1 MNKNLVPFSALGLE
15 NLVPS
20 LRHSISIRVKKEKS
34 WTNAGVFVVDNNRK
48 IVSLNRKLI
57 SMWSL
62 PQQIV
67 SSQNDWQV
75 VKFISKRCE
84 NSANFLI
91 DIRKI
96 YKQPDLDIKDSI
108 KLKDG
113 RIFERITK
121 PQWSE
126 GKIVGRIWMFR
137 EISLF
142 ESQFVDSTNH

>member
-1 MNKNLVPFSALGLE
+1 MNKNLVLFSALGLE
-15 NLVPS
+15 NLLPS
-20 LRHSISIRVKKEKS
+20 LRHSISISRVKKEKS
-34 WTNAGVFVVDNNRK
+34 WTNAGIFVVDNKRK

-67 SSQNDWQV
+67 TSQNDWQV

-91 DIRKI
+91 DVRKI
-96 YKQPDLDIKDSI
+96 YEQIDLEVHDSI

-113 RIFERITK
+113 RIFEYITT
-121 PQWSE
+121 PQWLE
-126 GKIVGRIWMFR
+126 GKIVGRIWRFC
-137 EISLF
+137 EIP
-142 ESQFVDSTNH
+142 

>member
-1 MNKNLVPFSALGLE
+1 MNKNLVLFSALRLQ

-20 LRHSISIRVKKEKS
+20 HINSISISRVKKEKS
-34 WTNAGVFVVDNNRK
+34 WTNAGVFVVDNKRK

-75 VKFISKRCE
+75 VKFISLKCE

-91 DIRKI
+91 DVRKI
-96 YKQPDLDIKDSI
+96 YEQINLEVHDSI

-113 RIFERITK
+113 LIFEYITS
-121 PQWSE
+121 PQWLE
-126 GKIVGRIWMFR
+126 GKIVGRIWMFQ
-137 EISLF
+137 EIPRF
-142 ESQFVDSTNH
+142 

>member
-1 MNKNLVPFSALGLE
+1 MNKDIFTFSALELQ
-15 NLVPS
+15 NSVPS
-20 LRHSISIRVKKEKS
+20 LRNNIAIGKVKKEKS
-34 WTNAGVFVVDNNRK
+34 CSTAGIFVVNSSRK

-57 SMWSL
+57 SMWSF
-62 PQQIV
+62 PQRIV
-67 SSQNDWQV
+67 SSQNDWQALQ
-75 VKFISKRCE
+75 FISLKCE
-84 NSANFLI
+84 NSENFLI

-96 YKQPDLDIKDSI
+96 YDRLDLEIKDSI

-142 ESQFVDSTNH
+142 ESQFVDSN